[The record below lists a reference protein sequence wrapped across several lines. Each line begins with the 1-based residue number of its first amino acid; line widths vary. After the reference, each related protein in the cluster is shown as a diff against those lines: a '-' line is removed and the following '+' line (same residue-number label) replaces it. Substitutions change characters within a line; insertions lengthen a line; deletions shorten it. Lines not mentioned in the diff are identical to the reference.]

1 MPGRSRTGTTCA
13 AAAVAALIVAGCAG
27 EAQPRKDRPAD
38 RAAKQYA
45 AGNLDDFALRAAP
58 AGAIARPGVRRA

>member
-1 MPGRSRTGTTCA
+1 MTCA
-13 AAAVAALIVAGCAG
+13 AAAVAALIAAGCTS

-45 AGNLDDFALRAAP
+45 SGIIDDDLTLHAAP
-58 AGAIARPGVRRA
+58 AEAIARPGVLT